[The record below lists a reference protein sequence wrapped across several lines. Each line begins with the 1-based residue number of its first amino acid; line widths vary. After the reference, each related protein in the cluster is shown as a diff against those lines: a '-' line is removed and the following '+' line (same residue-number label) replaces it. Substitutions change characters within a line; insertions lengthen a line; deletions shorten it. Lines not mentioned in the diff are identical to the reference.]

1 MHNYLDELNGPQRD
15 AVINTDG
22 PTLVIAG
29 AGSGKTRVL
38 TYRIAHLL
46 EKGVRPGNVLAL
58 TFTNKAAREMKNRI
72 ATIVGEE
79 NARNLWMGTFHSI
92 FARILRME
100 SEKLGYPSAF
110 TIYDSADSKSLI
122 KSILK
127 ELKLSDKEYKPGD
140 VLSRIS
146 SAKNDLVTP
155 LAYVRDTNRMTAD
168 QASRKPQVHEI
179 YTRYMRQC
187 YQAKSMDFD
196 DLLLNTNI
204 LFRDFPDVLQRYQ
217 ERFQYILVDEYQD
230 TNLSQYRIIK
240 KLAERHH
247 NICVV
252 GDDAQSIY
260 SFRGAK
266 IENILNFRN
275 DYPGYQIF
283 KLEQNY
289 RSTQTIVNAA
299 NSIIAKNKG
308 QIQKNVFSEKD
319 AGHPIRLME
328 SYSDVEEGFRV
339 ADDIAERRRL
349 HHYQYHDFAILYR
362 TNAQSRIFEEALR
375 KKGFAYRIYGGL
387 SFYQRK
393 EIKDLL
399 AYFRLTVNPND
410 QESLKRVINFPARGI
425 GATTIDKLEALSATT
440 GHSIWMLIQSGNL
453 AAAGINAGTHKK
465 LIGFVQLIASFS
477 MKLIDQTA
485 FDLARDI
492 LAGSG
497 IMSDLLADKS
507 VEGRS
512 RAENVEELTN
522 AIKEFTT
529 NRLEAGEPA
538 RLDAFLEDVAL
549 LTDQDSDKDDDN
561 NKITLMTIHSAKGL
575 EFKNVYIVGV
585 EEGLFP
591 SQMTVDSES
600 AIEEERRLFYVALTR
615 AEEYAVMSYAKSRYK
630 YGELKYSTPS
640 RFIRDV
646 DPQYLDANVGEPSKV
661 PGRSGFSI
669 PSRQAERPPVPPR
682 FKSQSVAG
690 KPASAQVQFNFQ
702 SSGSDY
708 QPGMLVEHERFG
720 KGVVDG
726 IEGSYPNTKVTV
738 TFEHS
743 GKKQLLLKFAKLKIL
758 R

>member
-1 MHNYLDELNGPQRD
+1 
-15 AVINTDG
+15 
-22 PTLVIAG
+22 
-29 AGSGKTRVL
+29 
-38 TYRIAHLL
+38 
-46 EKGVRPGNVLAL
+46 
-58 TFTNKAAREMKNRI
+58 
-72 ATIVGEE
+72 
-79 NARNLWMGTFHSI
+79 
-92 FARILRME
+92 
-100 SEKLGYPSAF
+100 
-110 TIYDSADSKSLI
+110 
-122 KSILK
+122 
-127 ELKLSDKEYKPGD
+127 
-140 VLSRIS
+140 
-146 SAKNDLVTP
+146 
-155 LAYVRDTNRMTAD
+155 
-168 QASRKPQVHEI
+168 
-179 YTRYMRQC
+179 
-187 YQAKSMDFD
+187 
-196 DLLLNTNI
+196 
-204 LFRDFPDVLQRYQ
+204 
-217 ERFQYILVDEYQD
+217 
-230 TNLSQYRIIK
+230 
-240 KLAERHH
+240 
-247 NICVV
+247 
-252 GDDAQSIY
+252 
-260 SFRGAK
+260 
-266 IENILNFRN
+266 
-275 DYPGYQIF
+275 
-283 KLEQNY
+283 
-289 RSTQTIVNAA
+289 
-299 NSIIAKNKG
+299 
-308 QIQKNVFSEKD
+308 
-319 AGHPIRLME
+319 ME

-425 GATTIDKLEALSATT
+425 GATTIDKLEALSAAT

-477 MKLIDQTA
+477 MKLVDQTA

-497 IMSDLLADKS
+497 IMSELLADKS
-507 VEGRS
+507 IEGRS

-561 NKITLMTIHSAKGL
+561 NRITLMTIHSAKGL

-591 SQMTVDSES
+591 SQMTIDSET

-646 DPQYLDANVGEPSKV
+646 DPKYLDVNIDMPSKA
-661 PGRSGFSI
+661 PGRSAFSV
-669 PSRQAERPPVPPR
+669 PTRQPERSPVPPR
-682 FKSQSVAG
+682 FKSQPPTG
-690 KPASAQVQFNFQ
+690 KPVGAQVHFNFQ

-708 QPGMLVEHERFG
+708 EPGMLVEHDRFG
-720 KGVVDG
+720 RGVVDA
-726 IEGSYPNTKVTV
+726 IEGNYPNTKVTV

-743 GKKQLLLKFAKLKIL
+743 GTKQLLLKFAKLKIL